1 MSTPTTIQQSA
12 SPSALRRLVARYPV
26 AAFLIMAYTIT
37 SAFALPPIRIR
48 LGTFLLGFELW
59 DSLGTIFG
67 LAGASLWQMWFG
79 FTFAAVCK
87 FDIIST
93 ISLLKE

>member
-1 MSTPTTIQQSA
+1 MKPA
-12 SPSALRRLVARYPV
+12 
-26 AAFLIMAYTIT
+26 
-37 SAFALPPIRIR
+37 
-48 LGTFLLGFELW
+48 
-59 DSLGTIFG
+59 FG
-67 LAGASLWQMWFG
+67 LAGAFLWQMWFG